1 MRHLTL
7 RVAWHDRAWDGT
19 VCTNP
24 SENAFCLA
32 LDRIRL
38 ERDDDVRGRDRRA
51 RRSPISPAAD
61 LPPCR
66 RSPARS

>member
-19 VCTNP
+19 VCDHP
-24 SENAFCLA
+24 RENAFCLA

-38 ERDDDVRGRDRRA
+38 ERDDATRTELAG
-51 RRSPISPAAD
+51 RRSPISS
-61 LPPCR
+61 R
-66 RSPARS
+66 